1 MEISHFSKQP
11 YLIISHR
18 FFPHLSSISF
28 VLESFQESTV
38 IVMSWYEIGNKNGYN
53 EGYYAGRE
61 AALKELKNQEGI
73 DKTKRACL
81 DELLHRDPQ
90 VRIYLRVMDLLV
102 IQTNQLTQIT
112 EYILLFERYSRLS
125 R

>member
-1 MEISHFSKQP
+1 
-11 YLIISHR
+11 
-18 FFPHLSSISF
+18 
-28 VLESFQESTV
+28 
-38 IVMSWYEIGNKNGYN
+38 MSWYEIGNKNGYN